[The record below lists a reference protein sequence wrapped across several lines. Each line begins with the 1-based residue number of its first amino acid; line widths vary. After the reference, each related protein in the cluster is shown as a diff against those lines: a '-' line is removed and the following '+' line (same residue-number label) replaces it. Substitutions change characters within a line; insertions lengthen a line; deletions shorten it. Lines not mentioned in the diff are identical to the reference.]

1 MFSVH
6 RILLLALL
14 GACASTVLASAQAT
28 TSQTDPNSTD
38 QASTSPVAYVYVSS
52 SNGSTDQIK
61 GYAAASNGS
70 LTAIPGSP
78 FPYNVNYMA
87 VTGSWLFGVANMYE
101 DLYSFSIGANGGLT
115 LKDKLTVVTN
125 GDGLISDYLDHTGAT
140 LYADLYSTNND
151 YLSYSIDHS
160 TGKLTQLADLAGGPA
175 NNSPVSFIGNNEF
188 AYSSSCYHFGPEI
201 IGVRRNTDG
210 TLSYLS
216 NFNPPYPTAP
226 AGDFWCPWLA
236 AADPTNHLA
245 IAVQLLDG
253 NFDILGPYQLAAYTV
268 DSSGHLTTTSTP
280 QNMPS
285 VLIGTVYDYRMSPD
299 GKYLAVGGSLG
310 LQLFD
315 FHGAN
320 PITQKTKLLTRQPV
334 NQMFWD
340 NAGHLYAISNSIDNS
355 SGKLFVY
362 AVTPAT
368 VKPAPGSPYSI
379 PTPQAL
385 IVLPKH

>member
-87 VTGSWLFGVANMYE
+87 VTGSWLFGVANMDE

>member
-1 MFSVH
+1 MSSVH
-6 RILLLALL
+6 RTLLLALL
-14 GACASTVLASAQAT
+14 GACASTVLASAQAAP
-28 TSQTDPNSTD
+28 SQTDLSTTPTV
-38 QASTSPVAYVYVSS
+38 SSPVAYVYVAS
-52 SNGSTDQIK
+52 SNGSTDQIR
-61 GYAAASNGS
+61 GYAASSNGS

-87 VTGSWLFGVANMYE
+87 VTGSWLFGVANLDE
-101 DLYSFSIGANGGLT
+101 DLYSFSIGANGGLA

-160 TGKLTQLADLAGGPA
+160 TGKLTQLADLAGGPP

-216 NFNPPYPTAP
+216 NFDPPYPTAP
-226 AGDFWCPWLA
+226 SGDFYCPWLA
-236 AADPTNHLA
+236 AADPTDHLA

-268 DSSGHLTTTSTP
+268 DSSGNLTTTSTSA
-280 QNMPS
+280 NMPS
-285 VLIGTVYDYRMSPD
+285 VLIGTVYAYRMSPD
-299 GKYLAVGGSLG
+299 GKYLAIGGSLG

-320 PITQKTKLLTRQPV
+320 PITQKTGLLTRQPV

-340 NAGHLYAISNSIDNS
+340 NAGHLYAISNSISNS

-362 AVTPAT
+362 TVTPAT

-379 PTPQAL
+379 PTPQGL
-385 IVLPKH
+385 IVLPKN

>member
-1 MFSVH
+1 MS
-6 RILLLALL
+6 RNIWISLLALL
-14 GACASTVLASAQAT
+14 GACASTVLASAQAAPL
-28 TSQTDPNSTD
+28 QTGSNSTV
-38 QASTSPVAYVYVSS
+38 QAASPVAYVYVSS

-87 VTGSWLFGVANMYE
+87 VTGSWLFGVANLDE
-101 DLYSFSIGANGGLT
+101 DLYSFSISANGALT

-188 AYSSSCYHFGPEI
+188 AYSSSCYHFGPEV

-216 NFNPPYPTAP
+216 NFNPPYPKAP

-236 AADPTNHLA
+236 AADPTDHLA
-245 IAVQLLDG
+245 IAVQLLNG
-253 NFDILGPYQLAAYTV
+253 NWVSQGPYQLAAYTV
-268 DSSGHLTTTSTP
+268 DSSGNLTTTSTSA
-280 QNMPS
+280 NMPS
-285 VLIGTVYDYRMSPD
+285 VLVGTVYNYRMSPD
-299 GKYLAVGGSLG
+299 GKYLAIGGSLG

-320 PITQKTKLLTRQPV
+320 PITQKTGLLTRQPV

-340 NAGHLYAISNSIDNS
+340 NAGHLYAISNSISNS

-362 AVTPAT
+362 TVTPAT
-368 VKPAPGSPYSI
+368 AQPAPGSPYSI

-385 IVLPKH
+385 IVLPKN